1 MHTINPKVTTLK
13 IQLIKPVREM
23 KFFKK
28 IPNRKKK
35 EKGLKNTETNR
46 NQIPEDRFK
55 FIMSIVTLNVNGLKT
70 TIKRLSDCLSKA
82 RSNHVL
88 PAETDL

>member
-1 MHTINPKVTTLK
+1 MYTINPKVTSLK

-23 KFFKK
+23 KLKKK
-28 IPNRKKK
+28 IPNQKKK

-55 FIMSIVTLNVNGLKT
+55 FIMSIITLNVNGLKT

-88 PAETDL
+88 PAETHL

>member
-1 MHTINPKVTTLK
+1 MYTINPKVTSLK

-23 KFFKK
+23 KLKKK
-28 IPNRKKK
+28 IPNQKKK

-55 FIMSIVTLNVNGLKT
+55 FIMWIITLNVYGLKT

-88 PAETDL
+88 PAETHL

>member
-1 MHTINPKVTTLK
+1 M
-13 IQLIKPVREM
+13 
-23 KFFKK
+23 
-28 IPNRKKK
+28 
-35 EKGLKNTETNR
+35 KNTETNR

-55 FIMSIVTLNVNGLKT
+55 FIMSIITLNVNGLKT

-88 PAETDL
+88 PAETHL